1 MFPKLLRPLL
11 FVAVA
16 SALVG
21 APAAGAQQ
29 RAPEKK
35 IYCWEEEGERICGD
49 ALPADAVDNA
59 RREFSASGT
68 LTRTL
73 GRALTEEE
81 KAAAE
86 ALAELERQA
95 DAEAAARARQERAMV
110 HAYDSEQALRR
121 AFGARLGLVEASTRS
136 SELGIESIRSSLMGL
151 LRQAAEVE
159 LSGRAVP
166 KSLATGI
173 QEQHRGLRHQQ
184 ALLEQQRVQRRLLA
198 EELEQSLA
206 RYRELKQAPSNR

>member
-1 MFPKLLRPLL
+1 MSPKLLRPLL

-16 SALVG
+16 SALLG

-29 RAPEKK
+29 RGPEKK

-95 DAEAAARARQERAMV
+95 DAEEAARARQERAMV

-151 LRQAAEVE
+151 LRQAAEAE

-166 KSLATGI
+166 KSLASGI

-206 RYRELKQAPSNR
+206 RYRELKQASDSR

>member
-1 MFPKLLRPLL
+1 MSQYLLRPLL
-11 FVAVA
+11 LAALAGTLLGA
-16 SALVG
+16 S
-21 APAAGAQQ
+21 PADAQQ
-29 RAPEKK
+29 RGAEKR

-73 GRALTEEE
+73 GRALTDEE

-95 DAEAAARARQERAMV
+95 DAEAAARERQERAMV
-110 HAYDSEQALRR
+110 HAYDSEEALRR
-121 AFGARLGLVEASTRS
+121 AFGARLGLVEAAARS
-136 SELGIESIRSSLMGL
+136 SELGIESIRASLMGL
-151 LRQAAEVE
+151 LRQAAEAE
-159 LSGRAVP
+159 LSGEAVP
-166 KSLATGI
+166 KALAAGI

-184 ALLEQQRVQRRLLA
+184 ALLEQQQVQRRLLA

-206 RYRELKQAPSNR
+206 RYRELKQAAANR